1 MNKKNILQ
9 HIPLSCYIKLYLLEQ
24 KIFQKIRIYHNQNFT
39 LVNYILRDFPQFHYK
54 LNKHYMIVSHQ
65 DNLNLNNNIAFKSC
79 RNQTVLKNNP
89 CKLFNQEHSYPNSL
103 NNNKE
108 KKEKDVKKEE
118 QSEQENLVYYNII
131 VGYKQLLENQLMN
144 KKEKNKNIRD
154 NSKNKKN
161 SENKSKQI
169 KFKEKKSSK
178 NNNKNKAEE
187 NVVELKSL
195 NLQNPSIK
203 KIKLLTPNNLIQL
216 KCSKKSSI
224 KNKNVLKKIV
234 SNIEKSL
241 MKNPFLKKSISY
253 VILEEHKF
261 HQKSQIIN
269 IG

>member
-39 LVNYILRDFPQFHYK
+39 LVNYILHDYPKFHYK

-65 DNLNLNNNIAFKSC
+65 DNLNLINNIAFKSC
-79 RNQTVLKNNP
+79 HNQSVLKNNP
-89 CKLFNQEHSYPNSL
+89 CRLFNQEHDYPNGM
-103 NNNKE
+103 NQKNDEINE
-108 KKEKDVKKEE
+108 KKEEKNV
-118 QSEQENLVYYNII
+118 VYYNII
-131 VGYKQLLENQLMN
+131 VGYKQLLESQLTNKNQ
-144 KKEKNKNIRD
+144 KNKNME
-154 NSKNKKN
+154 NKNENKNVSKN
-161 SENKSKQI
+161 ENKNKPDQI

-178 NNNKNKAEE
+178 KNKDKE

-216 KCSKKSSI
+216 KCSQKSST
-224 KNKNVLKKIV
+224 KNKNILKKIV
-234 SNIEKSL
+234 SNIEKAL
-241 MKNPFLKKSISY
+241 MKNPLLKKSISY
-253 VILEEHKF
+253 VILEEHKY
-261 HQKSQIIN
+261 HQKPKIIN

>member
-1 MNKKNILQ
+1 MSKNNILQ

-39 LVNYILRDFPQFHYK
+39 LVNYILHDYPKFHYK

-79 RNQTVLKNNP
+79 QNQTVLKNNP
-89 CKLFNQEHSYPNSL
+89 CKLFNQEHDYPNGM
-103 NNNKE
+103 NQKNDEIQE
-108 KKEKDVKKEE
+108 KKEEKNV
-118 QSEQENLVYYNII
+118 VYYNIV
-131 VGYKQLLENQLMN
+131 VGYKQLLESQLMN
-144 KKEKNKNIRD
+144 KNQKNKNLE
-154 NSKNKKN
+154 NKNENN
-161 SENKSKQI
+161 SENKNKPTQI

-178 NNNKNKAEE
+178 KNKDKE

-216 KCSKKSSI
+216 KCSQKSSA

-241 MKNPFLKKSISY
+241 MKNALLKKSISY
-253 VILEEHKF
+253 VILEEHKY
-261 HQKSQIIN
+261 HQKPKIIN

>member
-39 LVNYILRDFPQFHYK
+39 LVNYILHDYPKFHYK

-79 RNQTVLKNNP
+79 HNQTVLKNNP
-89 CKLFNQEHSYPNSL
+89 CKLFNQEHSYPNDINQI
-103 NNNKE
+103 NN
-108 KKEKDVKKEE
+108 KKEKEKEE
-118 QSEQENLVYYNII
+118 RENLVYYNII

-144 KKEKNKNIRD
+144 EDEK
-154 NSKNKKN
+154 NSKNK
-161 SENKSKQI
+161 NKSKKI
-169 KFKEKKSSK
+169 EFKEKKSSK
-178 NNNKNKAEE
+178 KNKDKE

-216 KCSKKSSI
+216 KCSQKSSA

-241 MKNPFLKKSISY
+241 MKNALLKKSISY
-253 VILEEHKF
+253 VILEEHKY
-261 HQKSQIIN
+261 HQKPKIIN